1 VYIFSLDNPYR
12 AILLNRHFMML
23 NRPNHTLRKTNTYMK
38 ESIDNINK
46 SLIEHFEQFNDLF
59 KSQLYPLLESTKK
72 AIDSEDSAL
81 AEEVFYNINLILND
95 ENVLEDIFEVNSILH
110 KEIDTSDDLNTIEYE
125 LTKKIIKKYHPHE
138 KNDKYNDLYFEILG
152 VYNSLTY
159 YRFNKNFLPDIV
171 QNILKM
177 KIRYNSENIK
187 QYININDLNLLYS
200 NVEKNLSDENAA
212 KLKLKMDIE
221 IEGLKDKQN
230 KEKLDTLTN
239 KSKAME
245 QVNVEEK
252 FKGLLQSLDDVLQID
267 M

>member
-1 VYIFSLDNPYR
+1 
-12 AILLNRHFMML
+12 
-23 NRPNHTLRKTNTYMK
+23 MK

-59 KSQLYPLLESTKK
+59 KSQLHPLLESTKK

-95 ENVLEDIFEVNSILH
+95 DNVLKNIFEVNSILH

-125 LTKKIIKKYHPHE
+125 LTKKIIEKYHPHE

-239 KSKAME
+239 KSKTME